1 MKFISKEGTRNTLTI
16 QEKTTRRRFLA
27 QVLTVAGAIAVP
39 ILGLCQTPGM
49 ERRQDRRGDRTDRM
63 EQRGDNMAE
72 RSDDPIGIRG
82 PERRE
87 DRRDLRGD
95 RRTDRRERIY

>member
-1 MKFISKEGTRNTLTI
+1 MTI
-16 QEKTTRRRFLA
+16 PQKTTRRRFLA
-27 QVLTVAGAIAVP
+27 QILTVVGAIAVP

-49 ERRQDRRGDRTDRM
+49 DRRQDRRGDRTDRM